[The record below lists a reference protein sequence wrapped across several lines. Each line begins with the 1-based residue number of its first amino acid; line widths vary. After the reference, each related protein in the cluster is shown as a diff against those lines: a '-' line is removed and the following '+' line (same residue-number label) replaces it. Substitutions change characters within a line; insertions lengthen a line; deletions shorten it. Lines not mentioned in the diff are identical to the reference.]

1 MKLKEYP
8 LSATT
13 AWRLRRLDARTLA
26 APAPAPA
33 PVIVSLTSIPGRLK
47 NIHLTV
53 RSLLSQTVKPEKIVL
68 WLNDALRDAIPQSLG
83 ELTGEVFEIRY
94 SGLTCSHR
102 KLVHSLQTFPGRT
115 IVTCDDDVL
124 YATTWLEKLL
134 ADHRRYPDAIIAH
147 ECRMITRDP
156 ATGELKPYK
165 EWPTVIEAGVTSAS
179 LLPIGYGGVLYPP
192 QALAADTCDADLFLR
207 LAPRADDLWF
217 KAMSYLQG
225 TPVRRCSAT
234 ERKPIPIIGSQAVSL
249 LKTNVREDGNR
260 LQWQAICAHY
270 GLDL

>member
-8 LSATT
+8 LSAAT
-13 AWRLRRLDARTLA
+13 AWRLRRLDAHALV
-26 APAPAPA
+26 APKVTSA
-33 PVIVSLTSIPGRLK
+33 PVIVSLTSIPSRL
-47 NIHLTV
+47 NSIHLTI

-68 WLNDALRDAIPQSLG
+68 WLNDGLRGAIPRSLD
-83 ELTGEVFEIRY
+83 ELTGKVFEIRY

-102 KLVHSLQTFPGRT
+102 KLVHSLQAFPSRT
-115 IVTCDDDVL
+115 IVTCDDDVM
-124 YATTWLEKLL
+124 YVSTWLEKLL
-134 ADHRRYPDAIIAH
+134 ADHHRYPDAIIAH

-156 ATGELKPYK
+156 ATGELKSYK
-165 EWPTVIEAGVTSAS
+165 EWPTVTEAGVSSAR

-192 QALAADTCDADLFLR
+192 GALAADTCNADLFLR